1 MISDIDYQSL
11 SSTRITSSEQFRCV
25 SIKYHPN
32 FSSNHRSFTHEL
44 IMSRN
49 ILITGGSGY
58 IGGSL
63 LTELKN
69 TTNLPSHGTIYAL
82 VRSEEQAEQVKSNYN
97 ATPLTLD
104 LGDQSA
110 ITATLLEKQISVV
123 FFLINAFD
131 ADAQVKS
138 IEALAAVKDKYGV
151 QTHFLHTTGA
161 KLFSSFTGH
170 PTDRVLSDAEE
181 GLYEIQKAARSKFP
195 PMETVC
201 DHADIAIMYGYL
213 LTLQL
218 AGRGRQQQ
226 SHRSRRKARR
236 QHIHLH
242 PMCRLRP
249 GYRLWQLHL
258 HTDCCR
264 RSCCQSSASGLQG
277 RRRKWRKY

>member
-1 MISDIDYQSL
+1 MIPDIDYQSL
-11 SSTRITSSEQFRCV
+11 NNTRTTSSEQFRCV

-32 FSSNHRSFTHEL
+32 VSSNYRSFTHEL

-49 ILITGGSGY
+49 VLITGGSGY

-131 ADAQVKS
+131 ADAQVKF
-138 IEALAAVKDKYGV
+138 IEALAAVKDKYGI

-181 GLYEIQKAARSKFP
+181 GLYEIQKAAWSKFP
-195 PMETVC
+195 LMETVC
-201 DHADIAIMYGYL
+201 DVHADIVYHVRLLADFATRRPWAPTTESSKPAKSAASAHTSTSHVSSTVRVQALAIV
-213 LTLQL
+213 
-218 AGRGRQQQ
+218 
-226 SHRSRRKARR
+226 S
-236 QHIHLH
+236 
-242 PMCRLRP
+242 P
-249 GYRLWQLHL
+249 YRLLPSFVL
-258 HTDCCR
+258 PKPCVGFA
-264 RSCCQSSASGLQG
+264 RSTTKMA
-277 RRRKWRKY
+277 